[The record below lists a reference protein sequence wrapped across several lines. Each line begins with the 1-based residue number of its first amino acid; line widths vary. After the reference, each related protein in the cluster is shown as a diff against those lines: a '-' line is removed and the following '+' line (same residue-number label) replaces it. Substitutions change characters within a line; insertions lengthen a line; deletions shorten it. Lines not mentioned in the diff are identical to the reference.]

1 MEKESLFAGYDN
13 LIKPKD
19 TEEFDG
25 YYLPERRELTEEEK
39 AKLKELYDQN
49 NKLAMK
55 SNGLI

>member
-19 TEEFDG
+19 AEEFDG

-39 AKLKELYDQN
+39 EILRKRYIENEIKI
-49 NKLAMK
+49 KK

>member
-19 TEEFDG
+19 AEEFDG
-25 YYLPERRELTEEEK
+25 YYLPERRELTAEEK
-39 AKLKELYDQN
+39 EILRKRYIENEIKI
-49 NKLAMK
+49 KK